1 MLNGCY
7 FTIWDRRFQLCP
19 SIVHWNL
26 GYMAD
31 QMNFC
36 HLCSHLYL
44 HAAHYHYFRRGTLG
58 ARPLMG
64 LHLLL
69 NWQYFAKIVEN
80 IFALSFLVKDT
91 SCTRMYTYTLIQ
103 IYMYM
108 WYMYTMSLYI
118 IVRWW
123 IIFYIC
129 PALHSCMYT
138 LSPYKCF
145 CKSYQIPKMCFLS
158 INIFYKY
165 CT

>member
-1 MLNGCY
+1 
-7 FTIWDRRFQLCP
+7 
-19 SIVHWNL
+19 
-26 GYMAD
+26 
-31 QMNFC
+31 MNFC
-36 HLCSHLYL
+36 RLCSHLYL
-44 HAAHYHYFRRGTLG
+44 HAAHYQYSVRADFMRGTLG

-64 LHLLL
+64 LHLIL
-69 NWQYFAKIVEN
+69 NWQYFAKIVEH

-103 IYMYM
+103 IYMCM

-129 PALHSCMYT
+129 LHYIDACT
-138 LSPYKCF
+138 HWVHTKFFVNLIKF
-145 CKSYQIPKMCFLS
+145 QNVFLS